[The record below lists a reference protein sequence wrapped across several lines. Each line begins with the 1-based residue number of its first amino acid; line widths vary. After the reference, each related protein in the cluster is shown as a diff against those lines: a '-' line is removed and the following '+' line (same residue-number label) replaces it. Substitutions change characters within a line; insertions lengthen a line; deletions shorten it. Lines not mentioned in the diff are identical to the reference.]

1 MLAKILKL
9 RTHLRRALR
18 DLHDDET
25 GSVMV
30 VAIAFSVVLVGMLW
44 AVISLGN
51 RVEIKEGMQ
60 GSADTAAF
68 SAAVIMAKGMN
79 IISFLNIIVMICVA
93 MVVVAQLMTV
103 PVVGAI
109 WLMAEEVSS
118 LVACDVW
125 FCSCGCWIES
135 HIPDAVETFFRIYG
149 RYDQVA
155 NDARDIGRVMT
166 GLQSGIYWASF
177 GGAMFDGAATGMDS
191 AYGPGVVA
199 APIVMPPP
207 LERVDSNILCRGAE
221 AFIGFEQNLFRNDAV
236 SRLGGDAYPI
246 ALAGFP
252 TYSSDP
258 VISGMITGNLVAIDL
273 PGERVLGSQ
282 LCHNEMDP
290 NDSRSLAPYDLT
302 STWRS
307 DTKIRSVSLRAD
319 DGHEQRLRNVS
330 AATFGHH
337 SSLMMPFST
346 AFAQSQYI
354 NANVPRNNDD
364 AERMYQM
371 DWHATMTRFRFTDGG
386 ASFSGPNGVANGI
399 MQSLLTSISPLLGE
413 VVGADNFWLGLQD
426 GLILH

>member
-1 MLAKILKL
+1 MLKKFIKV
-9 RTHLRRALR
+9 RTFVRRGLR
-18 DLHDDET
+18 DVHEDEN
-25 GSVMV
+25 GAVMV

-79 IISFLNIIVMICVA
+79 IISFLNIIVMICVG
-93 MVVVAQLMTV
+93 MVVVAQLLTL
-103 PVVGAI
+103 PGVGAI

-135 HIPDAVETFFRIYG
+135 HIPDAVESFFRIYG
-149 RYDQVA
+149 EYSTVA
-155 NDARDIGRVMT
+155 DNARNIGTTMTSIQDA
-166 GLQSGIYWASF
+166 IYGVSYV
-177 GGAMFDGAATGMDS
+177 GAMVDGAALGMDS

-199 APIVMPPP
+199 APIILPPP
-207 LERVDSNILCRGAE
+207 LHRVDSDTLCRGAE
-221 AFIGFEQNLFRNDAV
+221 AFIGFEQNLFRNDTV
-236 SRLGGDAYPI
+236 SRLGGDEYPI

-258 VISGMITGNLVAIDL
+258 VISGMITGNLVGVDI
-273 PGERVLGSQ
+273 PGERALGSW
-282 LCHNEMDP
+282 LCHNEMGDLQP
-290 NDSRSLAPYDLT
+290 YELTDS
-302 STWRS
+302 WRS
-307 DTKIRSVSLRAD
+307 DVKIRSVSLRAD
-319 DGHEQRLRNVS
+319 DGHEQRVRNVS

-346 AFAQSQYI
+346 AFAQSMYI

-371 DWHATMTRFRFTDGG
+371 DWHATMSRFRFTDGG
-386 ASFSGPNGVANGI
+386 ATFSGGGGVGDAI
-399 MQSLLTSISPLLGE
+399 MQSLLTSISPLLGQ